1 MASLAVDPDVMFT
14 AGSAVAAVGEDIVAA
29 LGSLTAG
36 FGANTGQDAAGDM
49 FGLAYQDAAK
59 SLLKAAAA
67 VINACRDNGAKIQLS
82 ASNYSRAEAASTLGG
97 GSGVLPAP
105 HDPQQ
110 FSAPGPPG
118 TLGAGPPPPMLW
130 RVVELFVGDL
140 WPNGDVAGLH
150 AAAGCWRGFAAA
162 LGGAEQGLNG
172 PKAVIAGQEIPE
184 GPLIQPVL
192 SELGVAMASL
202 GKQCEQL
209 AGALDYFAD
218 EVAHAQNA
226 IRDLLHRLG
235 SASGLWHEVVSV
247 FDGDALQEV
256 KEIAEDIKAVL
267 HNLGREAQAKE
278 RAMQRGMG
286 IADGLVRGMQR
297 YVRGELT
304 HFLGTE
310 VGNPLATVFDFFS
323 NVTEGVYQAAF
334 STVHGMDQLS
344 PRHFLTDPEG
354 AAAAWE
360 GLDVTA
366 VRSLPVYALV
376 DPDGAA
382 QTWKGLLHFD
392 DWSRDRPGLGLGEN
406 LFDVGTLA
414 LGVGEVRRFGAGGRA
429 VEEGVAE
436 EEGSGGKGVGAPG
449 GGGRLGDITHSGEAL
464 TTELEDL
471 GGDVPKADPK
481 PSGEPSALPTGEP
494 PRAPVEATNPAEST
508 TLSTTTAESPT
519 APTGSV
525 TSGPV
530 DSRVPAT
537 PAASS
542 PSPIPAA
549 AGDQILSTTSRP
561 PETVSASGA
570 PEATS
575 VKPAPAAPAPA
586 GPTSL
591 SAAPRALGP
600 GEISSRAGPTQ
611 LPAGHSGTARALGD
625 GVAPPRQPPEAPT
638 RGGRYGSGDDLRAG
652 GHTQEP
658 PSPGGDAPP
667 QPGDACTP
675 DERQDPVHSHEPSGD
690 GWHRLPDEQIDPHY
704 GEPLSR
710 HWDFPDDPMDPSKIS
725 RDVARLVDD
734 PEAPF
739 GRDPQ
744 GRAYTK
750 QEYALRYNKVGNEGQ
765 HWGNFPLNDGA
776 VPGTRVAYTDRA
788 GYLKDYG
795 PLLDRIGSDN
805 GKYLAVMQDGKP
817 ASWEQRALHVDSLRE
832 PYRAYTFGDL
842 PDGWSIEVSE
852 VAPGVAQPGGSIQ
865 VRVFDDEGVVRR
877 VTELTKIGVLR
888 K

>member
-1 MASLAVDPDVMFT
+1 
-14 AGSAVAAVGEDIVAA
+14 
-29 LGSLTAG
+29 
-36 FGANTGQDAAGDM
+36 
-49 FGLAYQDAAK
+49 
-59 SLLKAAAA
+59 
-67 VINACRDNGAKIQLS
+67 
-82 ASNYSRAEAASTLGG
+82 
-97 GSGVLPAP
+97 
-105 HDPQQ
+105 
-110 FSAPGPPG
+110 
-118 TLGAGPPPPMLW
+118 
-130 RVVELFVGDL
+130 
-140 WPNGDVAGLH
+140 
-150 AAAGCWRGFAAA
+150 
-162 LGGAEQGLNG
+162 
-172 PKAVIAGQEIPE
+172 
-184 GPLIQPVL
+184 
-192 SELGVAMASL
+192 
-202 GKQCEQL
+202 
-209 AGALDYFAD
+209 

-406 LFDVGTLA
+406 VFDVGILA

-494 PRAPVEATNPAEST
+494 PRAPVEATQPTEST
-508 TLSTTTAESPT
+508 TPSTTTAESPT
-519 APTGSV
+519 APTRSV

-542 PSPIPAA
+542 PSPAPAA
-549 AGDQILSTTSRP
+549 AGDQMPSTTSRP
-561 PETVSASGA
+561 PETVSASVA

-575 VKPAPAAPAPA
+575 VKPAPAVTAPASPA
-586 GPTSL
+586 PQATAPRFEPPTSPTEL
-591 SAAPRALGP
+591 PEP
-600 GEISSRAGPTQ
+600 GTVLQRNSNGGVSTGAQPHPSLNRG
-611 LPAGHSGTARALGD
+611 SGT
-625 GVAPPRQPPEAPT
+625 
-638 RGGRYGSGDDLRAG
+638 
-652 GHTQEP
+652 HT
-658 PSPGGDAPP
+658 
-667 QPGDACTP
+667 
-675 DERQDPVHSHEPSGD
+675 SGD
-690 GWHRLPDEQIDPHY
+690 GAGIAKGGANDPNFETGAMPGHQGSAVDEHGTPDMQSHVEDGVQVPNAPAVKVPGIDYSLPTGDALRVLEATGAELKRLADGKVPPTVLDGYDPLAGRTLVEFEREFTIDGPN
-704 GEPLSR
+704 GEKWWDWDAQAPNNGFAGKPLKADR
-710 HWDFPDDPMDPSKIS
+710 FPADL
-725 RDVARLVDD
+725 RLDRLGSN
-734 PEAPF
+734 A
-739 GRDPQ
+739 GGYLSPQ
-744 GRAYTK
+744 GAPLGERATPPGLAAQYHVFEGTGFPVPK
-750 QEYALRYNKVGNEGQ
+750 GKGWVVLHGPAKYA
-765 HWGNFPLNDGA
+765 
-776 VPGTRVAYTDRA
+776 
-788 GYLKDYG
+788 
-795 PLLDRIGSDN
+795 
-805 GKYLAVMQDGKP
+805 
-817 ASWEQRALHVDSLRE
+817 
-832 PYRAYTFGDL
+832 FG
-842 PDGWSIEVSE
+842 
-852 VAPGVAQPGGSIQ
+852 QPGGAEQ
-865 VRVFDDEGVVRR
+865 WVVIDRNSDVVVSVEDLIDAR
-877 VTELTKIGVLR
+877 MLKPIRQE
-888 K
+888 

>member
-1 MASLAVDPDVMFT
+1 MAPLAVDPDAMFT
-14 AGSAVAAVGEDIVAA
+14 AGSAVAAVGEDLVAA

-67 VINACRDNGAKIQLS
+67 AINACRHNGAKIQLS

-105 HDPQQ
+105 HDPEQ

-130 RVVELFVGDL
+130 RVVELFVGDM

-192 SELGVAMASL
+192 SELGATMASL
-202 GKQCEQL
+202 GEQCERL
-209 AGALDYFAD
+209 AATLDNFAD

-235 SASGLWHEVVSV
+235 SASGVWHEVVSI

-256 KEIAEDIKAVL
+256 KEIADDIKAVL

-278 RAMQRGMG
+278 QAMQRGMG

-366 VRSLPVYALV
+366 VRSLPAYALL

-382 QTWKGLLHFD
+382 QTWKGLLHLD

-414 LGVGEVRRFGAGGRA
+414 LGAGEVRRFGTGGRA
-429 VEEGVAE
+429 VEEVVAE
-436 EEGSGGKGVGAPG
+436 EERSGGTRVETPG
-449 GGGRLGDITHSGEAL
+449 GGGQLGEITHTGDAL
-464 TTELEDL
+464 TTELKDL
-471 GGDVPKADPK
+471 GGDLPKTDPK
-481 PSGEPSALPTGEP
+481 TSGEPSALPTGEP

-508 TLSTTTAESPT
+508 TPSTTKAEPPT
-519 APTGSV
+519 APTGST
-525 TSGPV
+525 TSGPGG
-530 DSRVPAT
+530 SHEPAT
-537 PAASS
+537 PVGAR
-542 PSPIPAA
+542 PSPAPAA
-549 AGDQILSTTSRP
+549 AGDQMLSSSSRLTEP
-561 PETVSASGA
+561 TPASVA
-570 PEATS
+570 PDGTP
-575 VKPAPAAPAPA
+575 VKQAPVVTAPASPAPQASAPRFEPPA
-586 GPTSL
+586 GPNEV
-591 SAAPRALGP
+591 P
-600 GEISSRAGPTQ
+600 GSRSISRHNFGGGESRANCSAQASPHGGGPREQ
-611 LPAGHSGTARALGD
+611 SGPAS
-625 GVAPPRQPPEAPT
+625 RQPHEHPH
-638 RGGRYGSGDDLRAG
+638 GGELPR
-652 GHTQEP
+652 
-658 PSPGGDAPP
+658 
-667 QPGDACTP
+667 
-675 DERQDPVHSHEPSGD
+675 SGD
-690 GWHRLPDEQIDPHY
+690 GASANQPPGSQDGAGERHDVGAHQPGHQQGQALAGRDYPLAPDQALQVLSNPGAEIARLADGKVPAHILENYD
-704 GEPLSR
+704 PLSGR
-710 HWDFPDDPMDPSKIS
+710 TLADFERDFTVRGHDGKLAWDWENQAPNNGFDGT
-725 RDVARLVDD
+725 
-734 PEAPF
+734 PEVE
-739 GRDPQ
+739 DHIPQ
-744 GRAYTK
+744 G
-750 QEYALRYNKVGNEGQ
+750 L
-765 HWGNFPLNDGA
+765 P
-776 VPGTRVAYTDRA
+776 
-788 GYLKDYG
+788 
-795 PLLDRIGSDN
+795 LDRIGPN
-805 GKYLAVMQDGKP
+805 GGAFMSVEGAPLAERATPPGL
-817 ASWEQRALHVDSLRE
+817 ASQYHTMSGSGTRV
-832 PYRAYTFGDL
+832 
-842 PDGWSIEVSE
+842 PDGWV
-852 VAPGVAQPGGSIQ
+852 VLHGPAKAAFGQPGGAEQWLVI
-865 VRVFDDEGVVRR
+865 D
-877 VTELTKIGVLR
+877 ELTGNNVPVEVLNR
-888 K
+888 TGIITDLTP

>member
-1 MASLAVDPDVMFT
+1 MATLRAIGQNSRVAPLAVDPDVMFT
-14 AGSAVAAVGEDIVAA
+14 AGSAVAAVGEDLVAA

-82 ASNYSRAEAASTLGG
+82 ASNYSMAEAASTLGG

-105 HDPQQ
+105 HDSEQ

-130 RVVELFVGDL
+130 RVVELFVGDM

-162 LGGAEQGLNG
+162 LGGAEQQLNG

-192 SELGVAMASL
+192 SELGAAMAGV

-494 PRAPVEATNPAEST
+494 PRAPVEATQPTEST
-508 TLSTTTAESPT
+508 TPSTTTAESPT
-519 APTGSV
+519 APTRSV

-542 PSPIPAA
+542 PSPAPAA
-549 AGDQILSTTSRP
+549 AGDQMPSTTSRP
-561 PETVSASGA
+561 PETVSASVA

-575 VKPAPAAPAPA
+575 VKPAPAVTAPASPA
-586 GPTSL
+586 PQAT
-591 SAAPRALGP
+591 APRFTESTSPTELARPGGGGP
-600 GEISSRAGPTQ
+600 HRASDGISSNGR
-611 LPAGHSGTARALGD
+611 
-625 GVAPPRQPPEAPT
+625 PPESSLHVSAGDMPGD
-638 RGGRYGSGDDLRAG
+638 RGS
-652 GHTQEP
+652 QEP
-658 PSPGGDAPP
+658 PIA
-667 QPGDACTP
+667 PGDP
-675 DERQDPVHSHEPSGD
+675 LHSHEPSGP
-690 GWHRLPDEQIDPHY
+690 GWHRLPDKATDPHY
-704 GEPLSR
+704 GEPLSDS
-710 HWDFPDDPMDPSKIS
+710 WNFPDDPVDPSGIK
-725 RDVARLVDD
+725 RTVAQLIID

-744 GRAYTK
+744 GRAYTE
-750 QEYALRYNKVGNEGQ
+750 QEYVQRFNKLSPTGDR
-765 HWGNFPLNDGA
+765 WMNFPGNDGA
-776 VPGTRVAYTDRA
+776 VPGTKIAFTDA
-788 GYLKDYG
+788 DQLAKFYG
-795 PLLDRIGSDN
+795 RQFDRIGNVD
-805 GKYLAVMQDGKP
+805 GKYLAIMVDGVP
-817 ASWEQRALHVDSLRE
+817 ASWEARALHVNSLRE
-832 PYRAYTFGDL
+832 PYNAYEFDHL
-842 PDGWSIEVSE
+842 PTGWHVEVSE
-852 VAPGVAQPGGSIQ
+852 VAPGVGQPGGSIQ
-865 VRVFDDEGVVRR
+865 VRIFDSEGRALNVE
-877 VTELTKIGVLR
+877 ELLDIGVLR
-888 K
+888 